1 MQFFSC
7 VITHV
12 ILILVWDIRG
22 GLKTPILC
30 TKHHHTTSFYP
41 GVGTLLRHFLHQ
53 ATNTNT
59 KPPDLRTRQLKLNNS
74 NSTTQLLTSELNNS
88 TPQLSTQPTH
98 SLFLFP
104 NFLVPISLSSN
115 SQFQFRPFSSP
126 LRGPLSGSGTTS
138 ASLRSFSLKVS
149 QKRKR
154 NYVSEH
160 RNFYLH
166 PKWEL

>member
-1 MQFFSC
+1 MQVFSC

-22 GLKTPILC
+22 GLKNPILF

-53 ATNTNT
+53 A
-59 KPPDLRTRQLKLNNS
+59 
-74 NSTTQLLTSELNNS
+74 TTQLLTSELNNS

-126 LRGPLSGSGTTS
+126 LRGPLAGSGTTS